1 MNKINVALIT
11 LLVLIIISTTTFAG
25 TPSIVSSTPAAN
37 TGVAV
42 NTTVSVTFSEAI
54 TTTTVTKSSFY
65 ILDQEGNSVSTNNP
79 VASNSNKTFT
89 ITPSANLSYCATY
102 TIVVTTAVKSST
114 NPKTFLP
121 SQYSRSFSTTTNA
134 TAPTVTSTVPVA
146 NATGVVESAAI
157 QATFSMLMDH
167 STIDASVF
175 GLDNGATGN
184 ITFSTAGNVTTAIYT
199 PTPSLVGSTTYTA
212 TISSGAKSAC
222 NVALNP
228 TKAWQF
234 TTRDV
239 TAPYV
244 TSTVPSDGGVKI
256 PVNSPITINFSEA
269 MQDPSSTIVVKKG
282 GVTVTGTATFDTV
295 SKLTATFTPNPV
307 LDYNTNYT
315 VTIANAKDLAG
326 NYLAPNPTTFTFQT
340 VAQEISYYCNIPP
353 FVSNSMTPNVLLI
366 MDNSNSMDED
376 FKGAAVGSFSTASKS
391 VAGKKALRDIVQKY
405 SDLMRIGLMTYKLN
419 SSSKQYI
426 SNSPY
431 FVSYEP
437 KSYCPTPPA
446 ECVDYCKTGNA
457 SSKSTCRSE
466 CQIQNAYFDETY
478 MDEVIT
484 ARALG
489 DTLRNKYCG
498 LVYPK
503 TLKIINPTDP
513 TRYVYYKQALPFYN
527 STAPGNQFIYAT
539 AYNPLNEL
547 TATGQYTS
555 FTYGIYTGKTST
567 NDTSANY
574 TGFQF
579 NSSFGPT
586 DSDLAL
592 GYGNFGRRNVSL
604 QIGRT
609 WFANGSPGGG
619 YLQIPIDSNDTVNTQ
634 KNLLL
639 TKLTTYEGDET
650 GYMSCTSTTDPNTCS
665 YIINSGLTPT
675 AGTLQSARDYFT
687 GSNSPIQQS
696 CQQNFIIY
704 VTDGLPSVNES
715 GTTATADAL
724 MPAVYTKLDALRSFT
739 KNLSG
744 TDYSFDAKTYVL
756 GLGLTSDAMP
766 KLENMAIHGGTGQA
780 YYANNSSQLNDALDR
795 IFGDIL
801 QKVSSGTS
809 ASIVNNRGES
819 GANLFQAAFYPKRVY
834 SGTEL
839 YWVGDL
845 KNMWYYLD
853 PYMNSSSMREDTDNN
868 RYLDLL
874 ADFRI
879 SVDYDVSRK
888 KTVANWYQDTT
899 GKGNFTLLTEY
910 PVGSGTPTPGE
921 PDDVQPLWRAGG
933 LLHYRS
939 AASRIIK
946 TTITSGYNS
955 DYLIG
960 AGDGL
965 TNFTTTN
972 AASLYSLLNVSD
984 ATLGSAMIEY
994 TRGID
999 SGSYR
1004 NRTVSITYPSTAP
1017 APLNTVISGVWKLGD
1032 IVSSTPQAQ
1041 TSKALSSFDSIYG
1054 DTSYRKYYTSPSYS
1068 NRNMAYVGAND
1079 GMLHAFRIGNV
1090 TRTDYDSLRPYTV
1103 AKIVNSDANLNI
1115 GDEEWAFIPKNA
1127 LPYLKYLSDT
1137 AYNHIYYVNNTV
1149 KLLDASINA
1158 SAISGDCTQATYWK
1172 CDKFANSWRTILIG
1186 GMGLGGAS
1194 RDFSGYCNKTDGS
1207 TPANATEEAA
1217 RLDCVKSPVA
1227 NTGLSSF
1234 FALDVTNPHVD
1245 FSNPSTPATNW
1256 KFMWEFSDAVLPVA
1270 DRGLGFATSGPALV
1284 RVATRY
1290 KLNGLLKDYNTHRG
1304 YPDNNKNGRRF
1315 AVFATGPSGPIDTI
1329 NHQFK
1334 GNSDNELKVY
1344 VVDVHPDMSGGWV
1357 KGTNYW
1363 VFPSGIKNAFAGDI
1377 SNSVVDTEQW
1387 NSSYNSYYTDDVVY
1401 IGYTR
1406 PKTGVVPLEWTDGG
1420 VLRLLTNNS
1429 TNPADWTLSTLIDGV
1444 GPVTSSPAKVQD
1456 RQNGNLW
1463 IFFGTGRYFW
1473 KNQSG
1478 SDDPNNLRY
1487 LVGVKESCYVGV
1499 SSDYKIVSNAMNT
1512 GFASD
1517 TTTAIGCTA
1526 AAPAA
1531 LTLSDLQDQST
1542 SIASTIGSKKGWYIQ
1557 LDPAGD
1563 YAMGSDMTTAA
1574 YNAERV
1580 ITDTAVTSSGVVT
1593 FYSVKPT
1600 NNVCSYGG
1608 ATLPWLVDYATGGV
1622 PPASSLVGKILVQ
1635 LSGGQLQVI
1644 DMASA
1649 TKAKGDP
1656 SQQTRGDRRARADLA
1671 GQGFSGAKG
1680 GNIQTTVPG
1689 LKKILHIMER

>member
-1 MNKINVALIT
+1 MKNMFIS
-11 LLVLIIISTTTFAG
+11 LIIYCFFIVSSSVVYAG
-25 TPSIVSSTPAAN
+25 TPTVTSSTPSAS

-42 NTTVSVTFSEAI
+42 NTTISVTFSEAI
-54 TTTTVTKSSFY
+54 TTSTVTTSSFY
-65 ILDQEGNSVSTNNP
+65 ILDQTGNTVSTNSP

-89 ITPSANLSYCATY
+89 VTPSSNLAYCATY
-102 TIVVTTAVKSST
+102 TIIVTTAVKSST
-114 NPKTFLP
+114 TPKNYLVN
-121 SQYSRSFSTTTNA
+121 QYSRSFSTA
-134 TAPTVTSTVPVA
+134 TSSTVPTVTSVVPAA

-157 QATFSMLMDH
+157 KVTFSMLMDH

-199 PTPSLVGSTTYTA
+199 PSPNLVGSTIYTA
-212 TISSGAKSAC
+212 TVGSGAKNTC
-222 NVALNP
+222 NVSLSAAK
-228 TKAWQF
+228 TWQF
-234 TTRDV
+234 TTRDI

-244 TSTVPSDGGVKI
+244 TSTVPSNGAIKI

-269 MQDPSSTIVVKKG
+269 MQDPSTSIVVTKS
-282 GVTVTGTATFDTV
+282 GVTVPGSATFDTI
-295 SKLTATFTPNPV
+295 SKLTATFTPNPI
-307 LDYNTNYT
+307 LDYNAIYT
-315 VTIANAKDLAG
+315 VTITNAKDLAG
-326 NYLAPNPTTFTFQT
+326 NYLAPNPTVLTFQT

-376 FKGAAVGSFSTASKS
+376 FSGAAVGSFATASKS
-391 VAGKKALRDIVQKY
+391 VTGKKALRNIVQKY
-405 SDLMRIGLMTYKLN
+405 SDLMRIGLMTYKLP
-419 SSSKQYI
+419 SSSKWYI

-431 FVSYEP
+431 FASYEP

-446 ECVDYCKTGNA
+446 ECVDYCRTGN
-457 SSKSTCRSE
+457 SSSQATCRSE
-466 CQIQNAYFDETY
+466 CQLQNASFDETY
-478 MDEVIT
+478 MDEAIT
-484 ARALG
+484 GRAIG
-489 DTLRNKYCG
+489 DSLRNKYCG

-503 TLKIINPTDP
+503 MLRIINPTDP
-513 TRYVYYKQALPFYN
+513 TRYVYYKQALPYYT
-527 STAPGNQFIYAT
+527 SSAPGNQFNYAT
-539 AYNPLNEL
+539 AYNALNEL
-547 TATGQYTS
+547 TAVGQYTS
-555 FTYGIYTGKTST
+555 FNYGIYTGKTST

-574 TGFQF
+574 TGLVGNYQ
-579 NSSFGPT
+579 FGPT

-592 GYGNFGRRNVSL
+592 GYGNFGRRNISL

-609 WFANGSPGGG
+609 WYANGSPGSG
-619 YLQIPIDSNDTVNTQ
+619 YLQIPVASNDNVNTQ

-650 GYMSCTSTTDPNTCS
+650 SYMSCTSTSDPNTCS
-665 YIINSGLTPT
+665 YIVNAGLTPT
-675 AGTLQSARDYFT
+675 AGTLQTAKDYFT

-715 GTTATADAL
+715 GGSATADAL
-724 MPAVYTKLDALRSFT
+724 MPTVYGKLDALRAIT

-744 TDYSFDAKTYVL
+744 TDYPFEIKTYVL
-756 GLGLTSDAMP
+756 GLGMTPDSIP
-766 KLENMAIHGGTGQA
+766 KLENMASHGGTGQA
-780 YYANNSSQLNDALDR
+780 YYANNSSQLDDALDR
-795 IFGDIL
+795 IFGDIT

-819 GANLFQAAFYPKRVY
+819 GANLFQAAFYPKRVF
-834 SGTEL
+834 SGTEI

-868 RYLDLL
+868 RYLDLK
-874 ADFRI
+874 ADFKVT
-879 SVDYDVSRK
+879 VDYDVSLK

-910 PVGSGTPTPGE
+910 PVGSGTSTPGV
-921 PDDVQPLWRAGG
+921 PDDVQALWRAGG
-933 LLHYRS
+933 LLHYRTAS
-939 AASRIIK
+939 SRIIK
-946 TTITSGYNS
+946 TTTAGGYNS
-955 DYLIG
+955 SYLVSSD
-960 AGDGL
+960 DGL
-965 TNFTTTN
+965 TDFTTTN
-972 AASLYSLLNVSD
+972 ATSLYSLLNVSD
-984 ATLGSAMIEY
+984 SIQGSAMIGY
-994 TRGID
+994 IRGTD

-1004 NRTVSITYPSTAP
+1004 NRTVTITYPSTNP
-1017 APLNTVISGVWKLGD
+1017 APLNTTISGVWKLGD

-1041 TSKALSSFDSIYG
+1041 TSKALSSFDSVYG
-1054 DTSYRKYYTSPSYS
+1054 DTTYRKYYSTSSYM

-1079 GMLHAFRIGNV
+1079 GMLHAFRIGKV
-1090 TRTDYDSLRPYTV
+1090 QRTNYNSATPYTV
-1103 AKIVNSDANLNI
+1103 ATIVNPDSNLNL

-1127 LPYLKYLSDT
+1127 LPYLKYLSDN

-1158 SAISGDCTQATYWK
+1158 PTISGDCTQATYWK
-1172 CDKFANSWRTILIG
+1172 CDKTVDSWRTILIG
-1186 GMGLGGAS
+1186 GMGVGGAS
-1194 RDFSGYCNKTDGS
+1194 RNFSGYCNKADGS
-1207 TPANATEEAA
+1207 TPANTTDEAA

-1227 NTGLSSF
+1227 DIGLSSF

-1245 FSNPSTPATNW
+1245 FSNPSNPTTNW

-1290 KLNGLLKDYNTHRG
+1290 KKAGMSRDYNTSRG
-1304 YPDNNKNGRRF
+1304 YPDNLKNGRRF

-1334 GNSDNELKVY
+1334 GASDNELKVY
-1344 VVDVHPDMSGGWV
+1344 VVDVHPDMTGGWV
-1357 KGTNYW
+1357 KGQNYW
-1363 VFPSGIKNAFAGDI
+1363 VFSSGIKNAFAGDI

-1387 NSSYNSYYTDDVVY
+1387 NSSYSSYYTDDVVY

-1406 PKTGVVPLEWTDGG
+1406 PKTGVTPMEWTDGG

-1444 GPVTSSPAKVQD
+1444 GPVTSSPAKIQD
-1456 RQNGNLW
+1456 RKNGNLW
-1463 IFFGTGRYFW
+1463 IFFGTGRYYW
-1473 KNQSG
+1473 RNQSG

-1487 LVGVKESCYVGV
+1487 LIGVKDSCYLGV
-1499 SSDYKIVSNAMNT
+1499 SSDYKVVVNSMNT

-1517 TTTAIGCTA
+1517 YSTPIGCTA
-1526 AAPAA
+1526 ASPPV
-1531 LTLSDLQDQST
+1531 LGLSDLQDQSS
-1542 SIASTIGSKKGWYIQ
+1542 SISLSIGSNKGWYIQ
-1557 LDPAGD
+1557 LDPAGN
-1563 YAMGSDMTTAA
+1563 YAMGSNMSTAA

-1580 ITDTAVTSSGVVT
+1580 ITDTSVTSSGVVT

-1600 NNVCSYGG
+1600 NDVCSYGG
-1608 ATLPWLVDYATGGV
+1608 VTLPWLVDYATGGV

-1644 DMASA
+1644 DMATA
-1649 TKAKGDP
+1649 TKGDD
-1656 SQQTRGDRRARADLA
+1656 SQQTRGDRRVRADLA

-1680 GNIQTTVPG
+1680 GQIQTTVPG